1 MEISKHG
8 KHLSVPT
15 PQFASPSAN
24 EAAGETKSGGEIKRS
39 VEAQPQ
45 RLLDRLQGNSE
56 VRNRLLVEIKAKV
69 QAGEYFQ
76 RAAVE
81 KAAEQIVGR

>member
-8 KHLSVPT
+8 KHLSVPPT
-15 PQFASPSAN
+15 HLNSTAAN
-24 EAAGETKSGGEIKRS
+24 EAAGEAKSGGEIKRAAEIQTQS
-39 VEAQPQ
+39 LIE
-45 RLLDRLQGNSE
+45 RLQGNSE

-76 RAAVE
+76 RAAVA

>member
-8 KHLSVPT
+8 KHLNVPAPHFNST
-15 PQFASPSAN
+15 AAN
-24 EAAGETKSGGEIKRS
+24 EAAGEAKSGGEVKRA
-39 VEAQPQ
+39 VETQPQ
-45 RLLDRLQGNSE
+45 RLLERLQGNSE

>member
-15 PQFASPSAN
+15 PHFSSAGAN
-24 EAAGETKSGGEIKRS
+24 EATAETKSGGEVKRS
-39 VEAQPQ
+39 GEAQPQ
-45 RLLDRLQGNSE
+45 RLLERLQGNTE